1 MRVSRVQ
8 KSQSILITSPHKKM
22 QKLRARQLPDGLGA
36 SAGGKHF
43 DADTLGPRSP
53 ISNPGTAVK
62 KRYLG
67 DRTYLKTQ
75 KVNSPLVSANLR
87 FQEAFKGIRKLRK
100 EAIGSQ

>member
-22 QKLRARQLPDGLGA
+22 QKLRARQLPDVPRA

-53 ISNPGTAVK
+53 ISNPGTVK

-100 EAIGSQ
+100 EAIGSA